1 MRKVTI
7 RDVAKEAGVSIS
19 TVSNALNDVDTIN
32 AQTKERV
39 LEAVEKLNYIPNL
52 NGRFLKSGESR
63 TLGFFTNTMSGPY
76 FNVLVEAMCREAD
89 TNGYNIIIFVL
100 KDVPAIMS
108 NIMGRN
114 LDGVLIFEDMGFNE
128 AEMNTLKGSG
138 IPAVFLDREIADEK
152 ISSIVFDSYKGGYDA
167 TRYLINLGHKKI
179 GFLAGSPT
187 MYDSRERFRGYRAAL
202 AEYGIEYDERHT
214 ITGYFSEAYTY
225 NSVKSAARL
234 PEFVLP
240 DAMLAGNDQSA
251 IGCIKALTSEG
262 YSIPKDM
269 SIIGFDDLDVS
280 QYFTP
285 ALTTVRNPMARQGL
299 MAVDMLLDLI
309 KGEQGMVRKLDGQ
322 LIVRNSC
329 EIVK

>member
-138 IPAVFLDREIADEK
+138 IPAVFLDREISGDK

-167 TRYLINLGHKKI
+167 TR
-179 GFLAGSPT
+179 
-187 MYDSRERFRGYRAAL
+187 
-202 AEYGIEYDERHT
+202 
-214 ITGYFSEAYTY
+214 
-225 NSVKSAARL
+225 
-234 PEFVLP
+234 
-240 DAMLAGNDQSA
+240 
-251 IGCIKALTSEG
+251 
-262 YSIPKDM
+262 
-269 SIIGFDDLDVS
+269 
-280 QYFTP
+280 
-285 ALTTVRNPMARQGL
+285 
-299 MAVDMLLDLI
+299 
-309 KGEQGMVRKLDGQ
+309 
-322 LIVRNSC
+322 
-329 EIVK
+329 

>member
-7 RDVAKEAGVSIS
+7 KDVAKEAGVSIS

-32 AQTKERV
+32 AQTKEKV
-39 LEAVEKLNYIPNL
+39 LKAVEKLHYIPNL

-76 FNVLVEAMCREAD
+76 FNVLVEAMCREAEAK
-89 TNGYNIIIFVL
+89 GYNIIVFVL
-100 KDVPAIMS
+100 KDMPSVMK

-114 LDGVLIFEDMGFNE
+114 LDGVLIFEDAGFDENE
-128 AEMNTLKGSG
+128 METLKQSG

-152 ISSIVFDSYKGGYDA
+152 ISSIVFDSYKGGYEA
-167 TRYLINLGHKKI
+167 TKYLINLGHKKI
-179 GFLAGSPT
+179 GYLAGAPT

-202 AEYGIEYDERHT
+202 SEYGIPYDEKYT
-214 ITGYFSEAYTY
+214 VTGFFAEEYTY
-225 NSVKSAARL
+225 NAIKSAVKSADFAL
-234 PEFVLP
+234 PE
-240 DAMLAGNDQSA
+240 AMLAGNDQSA

-299 MAVDMLLDLI
+299 MAVDMLLKLI
-309 KGEQGMVRKLDGQ
+309 DGQ
-322 LIVRNSC
+322 AGSVCKLEGSLVVRNSC
-329 EIVK
+329 EVVK